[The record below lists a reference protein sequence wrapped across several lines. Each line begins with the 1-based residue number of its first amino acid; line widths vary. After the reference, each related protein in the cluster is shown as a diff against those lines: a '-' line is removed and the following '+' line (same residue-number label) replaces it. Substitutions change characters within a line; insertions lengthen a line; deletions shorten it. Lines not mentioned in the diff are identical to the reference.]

1 MQKRK
6 RIKAIIW
13 DLDGTLIYFNID
25 FLRARHEAI
34 KILKKYGVPKPF
46 LSVEFSILDNV
57 AKSRDYF
64 NTQGFSEKKIEKI
77 VNEVDSV
84 ITKVEHEAAQKAIM
98 VNGINQV
105 LEYAK
110 AKKLKQAIFTFNTRK
125 NAEISLKTVN
135 LTQFFE
141 LIVGRD
147 NVKNLKPHP
156 EHLTYICNILKI
168 NPSEALVIGDSS
180 RDIEAAINVGAYSIA
195 LNTKKP
201 NFYTGESMK
210 KADKI
215 IELNEIPLKLIEAVE
230 KLL

>member
-6 RIKAIIW
+6 SIKAIIW

-25 FLRARHEAI
+25 FRRARHEAI
-34 KILKKYGVPKPF
+34 KILKKNSVPNSL

-64 NTQGFSEKKIEKI
+64 NTQGYSDKKVQKI
-77 VNEVDSV
+77 VNKVNSV
-84 ITKVEHEAAQKAIM
+84 ITKVEHKAAQKAIM
-98 VNGINQV
+98 VKGIDQV

-110 AKKLKQAIFTFNTRK
+110 ANKIKQAIFTFNTRK

-135 LTQFFE
+135 LIHFFE
-141 LIVGRD
+141 IIVGRD
-147 NVKNLKPHP
+147 NINNLKPHP
-156 EHLTYICNILKI
+156 EHLTYICDELNI
-168 NPSEALVIGDSS
+168 NPSEVLVIGDSS

-195 LNTKKP
+195 LNTKNP
-201 NFYTGESMK
+201 DFFGGEFIN

-215 IELNEIPLKLIEAVE
+215 IDLNEIPSKLIEAIE